1 MCPIKQNL
9 ECDELL
15 QRFTLPMD
23 ENSRQTKQRCRKN
36 CWKFIFR
43 PWEFSWKLVVKH
55 VRLAVCFTCLVGW
68 AGQGEGLKHGINL
81 WAWECPTARRAS
93 EDKDVKQ
100 GSVLRSV
107 ELQYSSNDH
116 GSEKR
121 PCWTLN
127 SSCRGPVF
135 HVHDYSRKSNYHRVN
150 LRYLC
155 DFVEFRNFWYHIKAL
170 EWSWHRI
177 WGSLSFLIDR
187 FTFAMGLLRPLE
199 EDGWRHDAWLSSPL
213 IPGERTHIF
222 GHGQGDCEHSTMSIP
237 FNPFIARKYMTYL
250 VCWLNFKQVFWKI
263 NHPQLTFMPKNLIWE
278 SPTIHNSMFC
288 QTYCQLQ
295 GLLDWPITDEDPWIY
310 GIFTYKNWLIFYGK
324 FVGKYIPYLDSLW
337 VTDEVPAWLATTSW
351 LFWLSMF
358 LLPA

>member
-1 MCPIKQNL
+1 
-9 ECDELL
+9 
-15 QRFTLPMD
+15 MD

-36 CWKFIFR
+36 CWNFIFR

-155 DFVEFRNFWYHIKAL
+155 DFVEFRNFLISYQ
-170 EWSWHRI
+170 
-177 WGSLSFLIDR
+177 GSGMKLTSNLRFLIIFDR
-187 FTFAMGLLRPLE
+187 SIYLRDGPVASFGRRWMG
-199 EDGWRHDAWLSSPL
+199 GMMHGCRHPSSREKEPISL
-213 IPGERTHIF
+213 ATAKVIVNIAPCRYH
-222 GHGQGDCEHSTMSIP
+222 SIP
-237 FNPFIARKYMTYL
+237 LLHGKYMTYL
-250 VCWLNFKQVFWKI
+250 VCWLNFKQVFWKM